1 MVNALTRDVGISFGP
16 IVLETLVKHYFERLK
31 KDHSVGKGL
40 TQLRKDELLYDQAF
54 NVVKVRIIPPY
65 VELLILIPQSELP
78 CRSLT
83 VCHYISPTQKLCK
96 FK

>member
-54 NVVKVRIIPPY
+54 NVVKVPIIPPIY
-65 VELLILIPQSELP
+65 RTANSNTAI
-78 CRSLT
+78 RTSLR
-83 VCHYISPTQKLCK
+83 
-96 FK
+96 